1 MKLIRLLK
9 FLKKQQIKFN
19 LTYKEFQT
27 DHRNEYIL
35 DLNNI
40 FITIIGITKCFS
52 FKKNIFVLR

>member
-35 DLNNI
+35 VSNNL
-40 FITIIGITKCFS
+40 FIAIIGITKCFS